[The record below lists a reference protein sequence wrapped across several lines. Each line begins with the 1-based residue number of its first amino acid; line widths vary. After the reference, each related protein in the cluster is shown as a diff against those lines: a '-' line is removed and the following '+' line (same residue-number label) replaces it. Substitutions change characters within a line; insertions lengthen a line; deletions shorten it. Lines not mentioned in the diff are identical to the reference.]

1 MYNCGLLEAH
11 MKNILEYLEVTTSKF
26 PDKVGFTDISRKS
39 TFSET
44 MDKAKRIAS
53 ALSAYGT
60 RKPVAVLIDKTCNCI
75 DAMLG
80 ALYAGDFY
88 IVVDVHSPQD
98 RIENILSTLEDTI
111 IITDSD
117 SAELANAVKCNES
130 IVMYEDA
137 IQSEINENMISNV
150 RKHMIDMDTA
160 YILFTSGS
168 TGKPKGTVISH
179 RSLISYVNWVTEEF
193 KFDEK
198 TSFGSQ
204 TPLYFSMS
212 VTDFYST
219 IKCGCCYNIIPKKY
233 FSFPLNLVKYLNEY
247 QINTIY
253 WVPTAISILSNWKVF
268 DVLKPEYLK
277 TVLFAG
283 EVMPTKQLNYWINNL
298 DEGIT
303 FANLFGPTETTDICT
318 FYVVNRKFADDESL
332 PIGKHCDNCNVFIVK
347 EDGTEAKDGEE
358 GELFVRSSFMADGYY
373 NNPVKTSEAFVQNP
387 LNKAYPERVYKTGDI
402 VKYNDKG
409 ELIYISR
416 KDFQIKRSG
425 YRIELGEIEAGANS
439 IEGVKNC
446 ACIYDKE
453 EESLVLIYEG
463 RVKNTDTV
471 LAGVMKKVPSY
482 MYPDKVIRIKEM
494 PQNANGKIDRKYLS
508 SNYKNL

>member
-1 MYNCGLLEAH
+1 
-11 MKNILEYLEVTTSKF
+11 MKNILEFFELTTAKY
-26 PDKVGFTDISRKS
+26 PNKIGFTDINRES
-39 TFSET
+39 TFSNT
-44 MDKAKRIAS
+44 MNNAKRIAS
-53 ALSAYGT
+53 ALSVFGT
-60 RKPVAVLIDKTCNCI
+60 KKPVAVLIDKTCNCI

-98 RIENILSTLEDTI
+98 RIKNILSALDDAI
-111 IITDSD
+111 IITDSN
-117 SAELANAVKCNES
+117 SGELANAVKGKET
-130 IVMYEDA
+130 VVLYEDA
-137 IQSEINENMISNV
+137 IKTEINDVMLSEI

-179 RSLISYVNWVTEEF
+179 RALISYINWVTEEF
-193 KFDEK
+193 KFDET

-219 IKCGCCYNIIPKKY
+219 IKCGCCYNIIPKQY
-233 FSFPLNLVKYLNEY
+233 FSFPINLVKYLNER

-268 DVLKPEYLK
+268 DVIKPECLK

-283 EVMPTKQLNYWINNL
+283 EVMPTKQLNYWINSL
-298 DEGIT
+298 DENIT

-318 FYVVNRKFADDESL
+318 FYVLDRKFDDADSL

-347 EDGTEAKDGEE
+347 DDGTVANDGEE
-358 GELFVRSSFMADGYY
+358 GELFVRSTFMADGYY
-373 NNPVKTSEAFVQNP
+373 NNPQKTSEAFVQNP
-387 LNKAYPERVYKTGDI
+387 LNNAYPERVYKTGDI
-402 VKYNDKG
+402 VKYNDNG

-439 IEGVKNC
+439 VDGVKNC
-446 ACIYDKE
+446 ACIYDKDE
-453 EESLVLIYEG
+453 ELLVLIYEG
-463 RVKNTDTV
+463 RVKHPEIV
-471 LAGVMKKVPSY
+471 LDGVMKKVPSY
-482 MYPDKVIRIKEM
+482 MYPDKVLRIKEM

-508 SNYKNL
+508 ANYKNL

>member
-1 MYNCGLLEAH
+1 
-11 MKNILEYLEVTTSKF
+11 MKNILEMFEATAYKY
-26 PDKVGFTDISRKS
+26 PDKIGFTDIKRKS
-39 TFSET
+39 TFSDT
-44 MDKAKRIAS
+44 MLHAKRIAC

-60 RKPVAVLIDKTCNCI
+60 KKPIAVLIDKTCNCI

-88 IVVDVHSPQD
+88 IVIDVHSPHD
-98 RIENILSTLEDTI
+98 RIENILSFLDEAI
-111 IITDSD
+111 IITDSNSLD
-117 SAELANAVKCNES
+117 LANNVKTSEP
-130 IVMYEDA
+130 IVMYEEA
-137 IQSEINENMISNV
+137 IQSTINEDILNNV
-150 RKHMIDMDTA
+150 RYNMIDMDPA

-179 RSLISYVNWVTEEF
+179 RALISYINWVTEEF
-193 KFDEK
+193 MFDEN

-219 IKCGCCYNIIPKKY
+219 IKCGGCYNIIPKQY
-233 FSFPLNLVKYLNEY
+233 FSFPINLVKYLNEY

-268 DVLKPEYLK
+268 DVIKPIYLK

-298 DEGIT
+298 YANIIY
-303 FANLFGPTETTDICT
+303 ANLFGPTETTDICT
-318 FYVVNRKFADDESL
+318 FYKVDRVFSDDESL

-347 EDGTEAKDGEE
+347 ENGQEATNGEE
-358 GELFVRSSFMADGYY
+358 GELFVRSTFMADGYY
-373 NNPVKTSEAFVQNP
+373 NNPEKTSEAFVQNP
-387 LNKAYPERVYKTGDI
+387 LNSAYPEIVYKTGDI
-402 VKYNDKG
+402 VKYNDRG

-439 IEGVKNC
+439 VEGVKSC

-453 EESLVLIYEG
+453 EKLLVLIYEG
-463 RVKNTDTV
+463 KVKNTDTV
-471 LAGVMKKVPSY
+471 LSGVMKKVPSY
-482 MYPDKVIRIKEM
+482 MYPDKVIKIKEM
-494 PQNANGKIDRKYLS
+494 PQNANGKIDRIYLS
-508 SNYKNL
+508 ANYKKL

>member
-1 MYNCGLLEAH
+1 
-11 MKNILEYLEVTTSKF
+11 MKNVLEYFEATVKRY
-26 PDKVGFTDISRKS
+26 PAKIGFTDIDRKA
-39 TFSET
+39 TFAET
-44 MDKAKRIAS
+44 MNNAKKIAS
-53 ALSAYGT
+53 ALAVYGT

-80 ALYAGDFY
+80 ILYAGDFY

-98 RIENILSTLEDTI
+98 RIEGILSTLKDSI
-111 IITDSD
+111 ILTDSN
-117 SAELANAVKCNES
+117 SIELANSVQSNET
-130 IVMYEDA
+130 IVLYEDV
-137 IQSEINENMISNV
+137 IQSKIDEAMLLYIRNY
-150 RKHMIDMDTA
+150 MIDMDTA
-160 YILFTSGS
+160 YVLFTSGS

-179 RSLISYVNWVTEEF
+179 RALISYINWVTEEF
-193 KFDEK
+193 KFDET

-219 IKCGCCYNIIPKKY
+219 IKCGCCYNIIPKSY
-233 FSFPLNLVKYLNEY
+233 FSFPMNLVKYLNEY

-268 DVLKPEYLK
+268 DVIKPEYLK

-298 DEGIT
+298 DENIT
-303 FANLFGPTETTDICT
+303 YANLFGPTETTDICT
-318 FYVVNRKFADDESL
+318 FYVVDREFADDDSI

-347 EDGTEAKDGEE
+347 EDGTETIGDEE
-358 GELFVRSSFMADGYY
+358 GELFVRSTFMADGYY
-373 NNPVKTSEAFVQNP
+373 DNPEKTSEAFVQNP
-387 LNKAYPERVYKTGDI
+387 LNSAYPERVYKTGDI
-402 VKYNDKG
+402 VKYNNKG

-439 IEGVKNC
+439 VEGVKNC
-446 ACIYDKE
+446 ACIYDKAE
-453 EESLVLIYEG
+453 DLLVLVYEG
-463 RVKNTDTV
+463 RVKESETV
-471 LAGVMKKVPSY
+471 LEGVMKKVPSY
-482 MYPDKVIRIKEM
+482 MYPDKVLRIKEM
-494 PQNANGKIDRKYLS
+494 PKNANGKIDRKYLS
-508 SNYKNL
+508 ENYKNL

>member
-1 MYNCGLLEAH
+1 
-11 MKNILEYLEVTTSKF
+11 MKNILEYFEATTEKF
-26 PDKVGFTDISRKS
+26 PNKVGFTDINGKS

-44 MDKAKRIAS
+44 MDKAKKIAS
-53 ALSAYGT
+53 VLSIYGT
-60 RKPVAVLIDKTCNCI
+60 RKPVAVLIDKNCNCI

-98 RIENILSTLEDTI
+98 RIESILSTLKDTI
-111 IITDSD
+111 IITDNNSLD
-117 SAELANAVKCNES
+117 LANAVKSNEP
-130 IVMYEDA
+130 VVNYEDA
-137 IQSEINENMISNV
+137 ILSVIDEEMLVNV
-150 RKHMIDMDTA
+150 RKSMIDMDTA

-193 KFDEK
+193 KFDET

-212 VTDFYST
+212 VTDLYST
-219 IKCGCCYNIIPKKY
+219 IKCGCCYNIIPKQY
-233 FSFPLNLVKYLNEY
+233 FSFPMNLVKYLNEY

-268 DVLKPEYLK
+268 DVIKPDFLK

-283 EVMPTKQLNYWINNL
+283 EVMPTKQLNYWINSL
-298 DEGIT
+298 DNNIT
-303 FANLFGPTETTDICT
+303 YANLFGPTETTDICT
-318 FYVVNRKFADDESL
+318 FYVIDRKFADDDSL
-332 PIGKHCDNCNVFIVK
+332 PIGKHCDNCNVFIIK
-347 EDGTEAKDGEE
+347 EDGTEANCGEE
-358 GELFVRSSFMADGYY
+358 GELFVRSTFMADGYY
-373 NNPVKTSEAFVQNP
+373 NNPQKTSEMFVQNP
-387 LNKAYPERVYKTGDI
+387 LNNAYPERVYRTGDI
-402 VKYNDKG
+402 VKYNDRG

-439 IEGVKNC
+439 VEGVKNC

-453 EESLVLIYEG
+453 EDSLVLIYEG
-463 RVKNTDTV
+463 RVKKPDTV

-482 MYPDKVIRIKEM
+482 MYPDKVVRIKEM

-508 SNYKNL
+508 KNYKNL